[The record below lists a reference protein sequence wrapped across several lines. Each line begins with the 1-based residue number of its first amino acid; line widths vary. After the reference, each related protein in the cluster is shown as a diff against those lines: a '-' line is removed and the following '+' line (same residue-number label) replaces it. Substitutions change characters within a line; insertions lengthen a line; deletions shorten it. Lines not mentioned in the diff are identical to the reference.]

1 MGGKARVPYAD
12 WVADSS
18 AAIAKWLP
26 KGTTPVRM
34 CLPGDSG
41 GDAVIVEYEDV
52 PAAPAVAVPPAPP
65 AKEAVESEEPGKPK
79 DKEEKKVTT
88 EEYLKSKQRGRGRG

>member
-52 PAAPAVAVPPAPP
+52 QAAPALAAPP
-65 AKEAVESEEPGKPK
+65 AKEAEKSEEPEKAPK
-79 DKEEKKVTT
+79 DKNDRKVTT